1 MVPRSVRLL
10 YDKRRQAVFLISGPD
25 RFLVLY
31 TLTDNAEI
39 EEEPF
44 HREGAVFYFV
54 TENRKAA
61 KRINT

>member
-1 MVPRSVRLL
+1 MIKE
-10 YDKRRQAVFLISGPD
+10 DRRFFLISGPD

-44 HREGAVFYFV
+44 HREGAVFHFV
-54 TENRKAA
+54 TENRKTA
-61 KRINT
+61 KRITTQIGGK

>member
-1 MVPRSVRLL
+1 MI
-10 YDKRRQAVFLISGPD
+10 DKRRQAVFLISGPD

-44 HREGAVFYFV
+44 HREGAVFHFV